1 MRGEDEDQL
10 YKCYRLCLARVIRK
24 PTDPKRAAAEFP
36 KMKEKPSI
44 TVANG
49 TRDASESEWLNI
61 KRQMKMTAASTTERS
76 TASNF
81 ATMDPTS

>member
-1 MRGEDEDQL
+1 
-10 YKCYRLCLARVIRK
+10 
-24 PTDPKRAAAEFP
+24 
-36 KMKEKPSI
+36 MKEKPSI